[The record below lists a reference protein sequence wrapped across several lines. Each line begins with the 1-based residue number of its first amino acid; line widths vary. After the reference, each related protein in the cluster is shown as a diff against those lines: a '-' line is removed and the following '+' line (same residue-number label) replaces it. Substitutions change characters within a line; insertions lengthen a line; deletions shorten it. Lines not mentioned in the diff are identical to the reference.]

1 MYQGI
6 NAALVAVIP
15 KCAERVA
22 PAIYSMAIRC
32 RTYQEAYDKWLCK
45 IEDLLPIPLVKPW
58 ERVERNQMKV
68 LATMSQYS
76 QGNTAPANLGR
87 RATEK
92 SRSVD
97 GFSDGARKP
106 EHDGMRGKI
115 SPKQKPRS
123 KARAEKYLTRR
134 IPKERVCPGC
144 SGDILSGMARING
157 RIVRLV
163 DHSKCG
169 DPMTSKKLGELAPR
183 PVSTSRKE
191 MIEFKAKMQG

>member
-1 MYQGI
+1 MPGI
-6 NAALVAVIP
+6 NAAVAALVP
-15 KCAERVA
+15 KCAEHVA
-22 PAIYSMAIRC
+22 PTAYHMAIRC
-32 RTYQEAYDKWLCK
+32 STYREAYDKWLYN
-45 IEDLLPIPLVKPW
+45 IRGRLPIPLVKPW
-58 ERVERNQMKV
+58 ERIEKNQMKV

-97 GFSDGARKP
+97 DFSDGARKP
-106 EHDGMRGKI
+106 EHDGIRGKI

-123 KARAEKYLTRR
+123 KARAEKYIARR
-134 IPKERVCPGC
+134 IPRDRVCPGC
-144 SGDILSGMARING
+144 HNDILSGMAKVNG
-157 RIVRLV
+157 EIVQLV

-169 DPMTSKKLGELAPR
+169 DPRMGRSDGELAPKAGA
-183 PVSTSRKE
+183 PSRKA

>member
-1 MYQGI
+1 MPGI
-6 NAALVAVIP
+6 NAAVAALVP
-15 KCAERVA
+15 KCAEHVA
-22 PAIYSMAIRC
+22 PTAYHMAIRC
-32 RTYQEAYDKWLCK
+32 STYREAYDKWLYN
-45 IEDLLPIPLVKPW
+45 IRGRLPIPLVKPW
-58 ERVERNQMKV
+58 ERVEKNQMKV

-97 GFSDGARKP
+97 DFSDGARKP